1 MVRARLALGLVVAAF
16 SLVTAAPAT
25 AEPAAAL
32 LPGNGLLLFDTATP
46 ATTTAVPV
54 TGLGAGETLTGID
67 QRPNTLALYGVT
79 VPTIAASNAIVKT
92 YTIDPASGQATLLGA
107 IGLPLPDAGNVA
119 TGFDFNP
126 TVDRMRYVN
135 ANDENARFNP
145 NNASLSGDDTNLSPA
160 PMTIIGEAY
169 DRNVKDSETTTVY
182 AIDRSGSQLSVQG
195 GINGS
200 APSGPNGGVLASI
213 GPLGFTL
220 NAIADGGFDIDR
232 AGTAYAG
239 LTSSVGNVTSLY
251 TIDLGTGTATAVG
264 PIGSGAQAVKGLAIL
279 NPRPTD
285 VPPLSLGSTP
295 SSDNLKPTGLLSFK
309 PSTKASSFQRSGIS
323 GRFSCSEA
331 CKVTAKLVLDGKKLA
346 TGSAKLD
353 EAGVGTL
360 KLRATKAGREF
371 VPGKRPAK
379 ATLIATFKDNEGGSS
394 TLRRK
399 VALSK

>member
-1 MVRARLALGLVVAAF
+1 MVA
-16 SLVTAAPAT
+16 SLVAAAPAT

-32 LPGNGLLLFDTATP
+32 LPGNSLLLFDTATP
-46 ATTTAVPV
+46 ATTTALPV
-54 TGLGAGETLTGID
+54 TGLGVSETLTGID

-79 VPTIAASNAIVKT
+79 VPTASVNNAIVKT

-107 IGLPLPDAGNVA
+107 IGSPLPGAGDVA

-135 ANDENARFNP
+135 ASDENARFNP
-145 NNASLSGDDTNLSPA
+145 SNASLAGDDTNLTPL

-169 DRNVKDSETTTVY
+169 DRNVKDSEATTVY

-200 APSGPNGGVLASI
+200 SPGGPNGGVLASI

-220 NAIADGGFDIDR
+220 SAVADGGFDIDR

-239 LTSSVGNVTSLY
+239 LTSSAGNVTSLY
-251 TIDLGTGTATAVG
+251 TIDLASGGATPVG
-264 PIGSGAQAVKGLAIL
+264 LIGSGLQQIRGLAIL
-279 NPRPTD
+279 NPKPTD
-285 VPPLSLGSTP
+285 VPPPSLSSTP
-295 SSDNLKPTGLLSFK
+295 PSDTRKPIGLLAFK
-309 PSTKASSFQRSGIS
+309 PGVRISAFRRSGIS

-331 CKVTAKLVLDGKKLA
+331 CTVTAKLVLNGKKLA
-346 TGSAKLD
+346 TGSAKLG

-360 KLRATKAGREF
+360 KLRITKAGRDF
-371 VPGKRPAK
+371 APAKNPAK
-379 ATLIATFKDNEGGSS
+379 ATLIATFKDRQGSSS

-399 VALSK
+399 VALSG